1 MPLHNQAL
9 KGRLGQIDNLI
20 VKIIKYISY
29 ASMVCLIGIMLVTFF
44 NVLGEKIFHKGIPG
58 STEIVEY
65 LHVPVVFLSV
75 GFVTLDRGHT
85 SIDLLSQHFPPAV
98 QKAASVFCFL
108 LGTFI
113 STFVGCRGLV
123 QMGKHVS
130 VHARSSVTGFGFP
143 LWPFS
148 LLFSIGFFMIALTF
162 LWSIV
167 RLFAPKEETAPMNED
182 DRKGGPAQ

>member
-1 MPLHNQAL
+1 MPLHNQVL
-9 KGRLGQIDNLI
+9 KGRLGQIDNII
-20 VKIIKYISY
+20 VKIIKYVSFV
-29 ASMVCLIGIMLVTFF
+29 SMVCLIGIMLVTFF
-44 NVLGEKIFHKGIPG
+44 NVLGEKIFHKGIPS
-58 STEIVEY
+58 STETVKY

-98 QKAASVFCFL
+98 QKVSSVVCFL
-108 LGTFI
+108 LGAFI
-113 STFVGCRGLV
+113 STFVGCRGLS
-123 QMGKHVS
+123 QMSRHLS

-167 RLFAPKEETAPMNED
+167 RIFAPKEDIAPTNAPD
-182 DRKGGPAQ
+182 LKGGPMQ